1 MKSYIYYISLLFL
14 ACMGMTSC
22 TEHEIEEIDDAQ
34 YLELTLS
41 CVNLSSTRADDV
53 PSTMGGE
60 DDFNEN
66 LIRTLH
72 YFLYPSGVTDG
83 NAVNAVLAGKID
95 VAAGTQKQAIVR
107 IPMDEPTLNNV
118 VFPRPHN
125 DCNVYLI
132 ANLPAD
138 VSKNI
143 DLDPEDGYSAT
154 SINELKALAIN
165 SFKNNNDG
173 KSTYQTQESF
183 VMDGEA
189 KATIVS
195 RNKTVAAKGAI
206 QLDRLAAKLT
216 ARITVESSFTDGDGT
231 VWTPQ
236 ISAMKI
242 HLDNAVSNTTL
253 GGTFGESHFDYDQ
266 RLSIGTRTKTV
277 EGETKTQYVFA
288 PFYSY
293 PCQWEYLDEDA
304 LVMYIQLP
312 WQYTENG
319 STHYKDCYYKVYPNT
334 MQLDRNS
341 WYNMDLHIGVLG
353 SFSETEEPVVVEG
366 YSYKV
371 IDWKNGYGD
380 WTSGLNINTDLLS
393 AHYLVVEQNEYVVNN
408 KNTFEIPFITSHK
421 CIIDEL
427 KVTRMDF
434 GTSSNPKAEPK
445 DITSEANGWL
455 TLDGNTI
462 KLSHTLNNDFIN
474 TTDYDFSPYTF
485 TFTLCHENNAENFYE
500 EITITQKPAISIT
513 AHLNSYREA
522 YLDGKLPQG
531 NDGTN
536 GYQYVNGTAANT
548 NGTGDYGGAYGLYI
562 KSNSDTNT
570 NPYMYTIEVTVLPEG
585 SEYILGDPR
594 WETPATS
601 SNKKNL
607 DFDNFKDAPGI
618 ESEGQAERPNR
629 KLKNYYGTKTDASV
643 QNMIAPK
650 FRIAS
655 SHGVTQP
662 VTHTNAIDRA
672 ATYQE
677 DGYPAGRWRVPTMA
691 EVKFIIKLSRDGK
704 IPRLFNNGSAY
715 WCSNGT
721 VTPNNSGGISTETGT
736 SGNNAVRC
744 VYDDWYWEHSKPRMA
759 SRGEHPQKYNLFTWG
774 DEVN

>member
-1 MKSYIYYISLLFL
+1 MRYYLYHISLLL
-14 ACMGMTSC
+14 VACLSMVSC
-22 TEHEIEEIDDAQ
+22 SENDVELMDDTQ
-34 YLELTLS
+34 FLELT
-41 CVNLSSTRADDV
+41 VNCNNLAKTRA
-53 PSTMGGE
+53 TMPGE
-60 DDFNEN
+60 ADRNEN
-66 LIRTLH
+66 LIHTLH
-72 YFLYPSGVTDG
+72 YFVYVSGKTG
-83 NAVNAVLAGKID
+83 ENAVLSDKID
-95 VAAGTQKQAIVR
+95 IAANTQTQAIVR
-107 IPMDEPTLNNV
+107 IPMNETELNTV
-118 VFPRPHN
+118 VFPRPIN
-125 DCNVYLI
+125 DCYVYLI
-132 ANLPAD
+132 ANLPDD
-138 VSKNI
+138 VTIPQN
-143 DLDPEDGYSAT
+143 T
-154 SINELKALAIN
+154 SLANLKTLAVTAN
-165 SFKNNNDG
+165 FKDN
-173 KSTYQTQESF
+173 TVQESF

-189 KATIVS
+189 TATITS
-195 RNKTVAAKGAI
+195 RNKTVAATGEIA
-206 QLDRLAAKLT
+206 LNRLAAKFT
-216 ARITVESSFTDGDGT
+216 TRVSVANSFLDTDGKE
-231 VWTPQ
+231 WTPLVNQ
-236 ISAMKI
+236 MKI
-242 HLDNAVSNTTL
+242 HLDNTVSNTTL
-253 GGTFGESHFDYDQ
+253 GAAFGTNHFDYGQ
-266 RLSIGTRTKTV
+266 RTYIGTKT
-277 EGETKTQYVFA
+277 ETVDGKSKKLYVFE

-293 PCQWEYLDEDA
+293 PCQWEYSNEDA
-304 LVMYIQLP
+304 LAMYIVLP
-312 WQYTENG
+312 WQCSDANG
-319 STHYKDCYYKVYPNT
+319 STRYQDCFYKVYPGI
-334 MQLDRNS
+334 MQLNRNT
-341 WYNMDLHIGVLG
+341 WYNIDIHIGVLG
-353 SFSETEEPVVVEG
+353 SFTEKEEPVVIDDFK
-366 YSYKV
+366 YKV
-371 IDWKNGYGD
+371 IDWKNGYSD
-380 WTSGLNINTDLLS
+380 WSAGLDIDTELLS
-393 AHYLVVEQNEYVVNN
+393 AHYLVVERNSYEVNN

-421 CIIDEL
+421 CVIKDL
-427 KVTRMDF
+427 KVTRMVF
-434 GTSSNPKAEPK
+434 GDDSNPKPDSL
-445 DITSEANGWL
+445 DITDEAKSKGWL

-462 KLSHTLNNDFIN
+462 KLNHTLNNDFIN
-474 TTDYDFSPYTF
+474 TTNYDFSPYTF

-562 KSNSDTNT
+562 RSSSTTNT

-655 SHGVTQP
+655 SHGVTQT
-662 VTHTNAIDRA
+662 VTHTNAINRA

-721 VTPNNSGGISTETGT
+721 VTPNTSGGISTETGT

-744 VYDDWYWEHSKPRMA
+744 VYDDWYWEHSTWPRMA
-759 SRGEHPQKYNLFTWG
+759 SRGDHPGKYNQFTWG